1 MLLAFSFTSLRP
13 WLRCLGVC
21 PFSTLYN
28 TFLLLLGFWPSWAVG
43 LVPTAGSRS
52 RRCVRWVRSPLVWSC
67 PGPAAWLGWSSLEVL
82 FLAPSLL
89 RLLLR
94 CGGLFALFC
103 FLVELSCFL
112 SLGSPRS
119 LLALCAL
126 SYPLRGVL
134 VVRMYIQCS
143 VAFVRNFCLVSVL
156 GFGAFCCSFSYWAL
170 VPFRCFCS
178 AFCFSLGFSSLVVI
192 LGFCLGAVYRRP
204 VTLLFFLGL
213 SVLPGCGLSAK
224 SDKLHLGEARFSCQ
238 ELYCS

>member
-1 MLLAFSFTSLRP
+1 MAAVPSAVQSAGVLAGVWVLLAFSFTSLRP

-21 PFSTLYN
+21 PVSTLYN

-143 VAFVRNFCLVSVL
+143 VAFVRNFCLVL
-156 GFGAFCCSFSYWAL
+156 FLAL
-170 VPFRCFCS
+170 VPSVVLFRIGLWCLSLFLFQRFVFPLDFLPWWS
-178 AFCFSLGFSSLVVI
+178 FWAF
-192 LGFCLGAVYRRP
+192 A
-204 VTLLFFLGL
+204 LGL
-213 SVLPGCGLSAK
+213 CTGVL
-224 SDKLHLGEARFSCQ
+224 
-238 ELYCS
+238 

>member
-1 MLLAFSFTSLRP
+1 MAAVPSAVQSAGVLAGVWVLLAFSFTSLLP

-21 PFSTLYN
+21 PVSTLYN
-28 TFLLLLGFWPSWAVG
+28 TFLLLLGVWPFWVVG

-103 FLVELSCFL
+103 FLVELSWFL

-143 VAFVRNFCLVSVL
+143 VAFVRNFCLVFVL

-170 VPFRCFCS
+170 VPFVVSFQRFVFPLDFLPWWS
-178 AFCFSLGFSSLVVI
+178 FWAF
-192 LGFCLGAVYRRP
+192 A
-204 VTLLFFLGL
+204 LGL
-213 SVLPGCGLSAK
+213 CTGVL
-224 SDKLHLGEARFSCQ
+224 
-238 ELYCS
+238 

>member
-1 MLLAFSFTSLRP
+1 MAAVPSAVQSAGVLAGVWVLLAFSFTSLRP

-28 TFLLLLGFWPSWAVG
+28 TFLLLLGFWPSWVVG

-103 FLVELSCFL
+103 FFVEFSCFL

-170 VPFRCFCS
+170 VPFVVSFQRFVFPLDFLPWWS
-178 AFCFSLGFSSLVVI
+178 FWAF
-192 LGFCLGAVYRRP
+192 A
-204 VTLLFFLGL
+204 LGL
-213 SVLPGCGLSAK
+213 CTGVL
-224 SDKLHLGEARFSCQ
+224 
-238 ELYCS
+238 

>member
-1 MLLAFSFTSLRP
+1 MLVWPPFPQLFSQLASWLVSVCCWRFRLRHFDLGSAALAFVLFP
-13 WLRCLGVC
+13 
-21 PFSTLYN
+21 TLYN
-28 TFLLLLGFWPSWAVG
+28 TFLLLLGVWPFWVVG

-119 LLALCAL
+119 LLAPCAL

-143 VAFVRNFCLVSVL
+143 VALVRNVCLVFRIGLWCLFVVSVQRFVFPL
-156 GFGAFCCSFSYWAL
+156 DFLPWWSFWAFA
-170 VPFRCFCS
+170 
-178 AFCFSLGFSSLVVI
+178 
-192 LGFCLGAVYRRP
+192 
-204 VTLLFFLGL
+204 LGL
-213 SVLPGCGLSAK
+213 CTGVL
-224 SDKLHLGEARFSCQ
+224 
-238 ELYCS
+238 